1 LASPAPPSHSSLS
14 YPRGLYTTR
23 TPKTGSHRTTQ
34 RHSTTST
41 WTGRKSDS
49 WLVACSK
56 RRRKCMLRTQFMIVM
71 ESDSMMMTAYAATWC
86 SHSPFVKALLTPDD
100 RMKPRPMFVPVETH
114 LSTAFASA
122 YRPYFWNSQSRLSS
136 GHTWRVLSHREMQ
149 WKWKACCHVLV

>member
-1 LASPAPPSHSSLS
+1 
-14 YPRGLYTTR
+14 
-23 TPKTGSHRTTQ
+23 
-34 RHSTTST
+34 
-41 WTGRKSDS
+41 
-49 WLVACSK
+49 
-56 RRRKCMLRTQFMIVM
+56 MLRTQFMIVM

-136 GHTWRVLSHREMQ
+136 GQTWRVLSHREMQ
-149 WKWKACCHVLV
+149 WKWKACWYRLAWLQ